1 MAKKR
6 ALGRGLGALIPEKE
20 DTKKE
25 NNYSESTDIKTNNK
39 NENKTKTNKNTKP
52 KDKIVDDVLSIK
64 IDQIKVNE
72 DNARKTFN
80 QESIDS
86 LGESIKLYG
95 VLQPLVLI
103 KREDHYVIVAGER
116 RFRAA
121 KSVGLKEVPAI
132 IKDLSKK
139 DKDMV
144 SMVENIQR
152 EDLNPYEEAQA
163 YTNIMKDY
171 KMTQAELSELLGK
184 SRAYIANMVRLLKLD
199 DFTIKE
205 LENGNITSSQ
215 ARALLAIDDILLR
228 KDYLDKLA
236 RKKITV
242 NEIEKK
248 ASRKKKNVKRDIFVV
263 DIEERLTESLGTKV
277 KVNKGKNKWT
287 VNIEFLSDDQLEDFL
302 SQYEEEVWLC
312 KWFYY

>member
-6 ALGRGLGALIPEKE
+6 ALGRGLGALIPERE

-39 NENKTKTNKNTKP
+39 NKNKTKTNKNTES

-103 KREDHYVIVAGER
+103 KREDHYEIVAGER

-184 SRAYIANMVRLLKLD
+184 SRTYIANMVRLLKLD

-236 RKKITV
+236 RKEITV

-287 VNIEFLSDDQLEDFL
+287 VNIEFSSDDQLEDFL
-302 SQYEEEVWLC
+302 SQYEEEV
-312 KWFYY
+312 

>member
-6 ALGRGLGALIPEKE
+6 ALGRGLGALIPERE

-39 NENKTKTNKNTKP
+39 NENKTKTNKNTES

-103 KREDHYVIVAGER
+103 KRENHYEIVAGER

-184 SRAYIANMVRLLKLD
+184 SRTYIANMVRLLKLD

-236 RKKITV
+236 RKEITV

-287 VNIEFLSDDQLEDFL
+287 VNIEFSSDDQLEDFL
-302 SQYEEEVWLC
+302 SQYEEEV
-312 KWFYY
+312 

>member
-6 ALGRGLGALIPEKE
+6 ALGRGLGALIPERE
-20 DTKKE
+20 DAKKE
-25 NNYSESTDIKTNNK
+25 NNYSESTDKKINK
-39 NENKTKTNKNTKP
+39 KEENKTKTNKKTNS

-95 VLQPLVLI
+95 VIQPLVLI
-103 KREDHYVIVAGER
+103 KREDHYEIVAGER

-163 YTNIMKDY
+163 YNNIMKDY

-184 SRAYIANMVRLLKLD
+184 SRTYIANMVRLLKLD

-215 ARALLAIDDILLR
+215 ARALLSIDDILLR

-236 RKKITV
+236 RKEITV

-248 ASRKKKNVKRDIFVV
+248 ASRKKKNVSRDIFVV

-287 VNIEFLSDDQLEDFL
+287 VNIEFSSDDQLEDFL
-302 SQYEEEVWLC
+302 SQYEEEV
-312 KWFYY
+312 

>member
-6 ALGRGLGALIPEKE
+6 TLGRGLGALIPERE

-25 NNYSESTDIKTNNK
+25 NNYSETTDKKINK
-39 NENKTKTNKNTKP
+39 KEENKTKTNKKTNS

-103 KREDHYVIVAGER
+103 KREDHYEIVAGER

-184 SRAYIANMVRLLKLD
+184 SRTYIANMVRLLKLD

-236 RKKITV
+236 RKEITV

-287 VNIEFLSDDQLEDFL
+287 VNIEFSSDDQLEDFL
-302 SQYEEEVWLC
+302 SQYGEEV
-312 KWFYY
+312 

>member
-6 ALGRGLGALIPEKE
+6 ALGRGLGALIPERE

-25 NNYSESTDIKTNNK
+25 NNYSESIDIKTNNK
-39 NENKTKTNKNTKP
+39 NENKTRTNKNTKS

-103 KREDHYVIVAGER
+103 KREDHYEIVAGER

-184 SRAYIANMVRLLKLD
+184 SRTYIANMVRLLKLD

-236 RKKITV
+236 RKEITV

-287 VNIEFLSDDQLEDFL
+287 VNIEFSSDDQLEDFL
-302 SQYEEEVWLC
+302 SQYEEEV
-312 KWFYY
+312 

>member
-6 ALGRGLGALIPEKE
+6 ALGRGLGALIPERE

-39 NENKTKTNKNTKP
+39 NENKTRTNKNTKS

-103 KREDHYVIVAGER
+103 KREDHYEIVAGER

-184 SRAYIANMVRLLKLD
+184 SRTYIANMVRLLKLD

-236 RKKITV
+236 RKEITV

-287 VNIEFLSDDQLEDFL
+287 VNIEFSSDDQLEDFL
-302 SQYEEEVWLC
+302 SQYEEEV
-312 KWFYY
+312 

>member
-6 ALGRGLGALIPEKE
+6 ALGRGLGALIPERE
-20 DTKKE
+20 DAKKE
-25 NNYSESTDIKTNNK
+25 NNYSESTDKKINK
-39 NENKTKTNKNTKP
+39 KEENKTKTNKKTNS

-103 KREDHYVIVAGER
+103 KREDHYEIVAGER

-163 YTNIMKDY
+163 YNNIMKDY

-184 SRAYIANMVRLLKLD
+184 SRTYIANMVRLLKLD

-215 ARALLAIDDILLR
+215 ARALLSIDDILLR

-236 RKKITV
+236 RKEITV

-248 ASRKKKNVKRDIFVV
+248 ASRKKKNVSRDIFVV

-287 VNIEFLSDDQLEDFL
+287 VNIEFSSDDQLEDFL
-302 SQYEEEVWLC
+302 SQYEEEV
-312 KWFYY
+312 

>member
-20 DTKKE
+20 NTKKE

-39 NENKTKTNKNTKP
+39 NENKTKTNKNTKL

-103 KREDHYVIVAGER
+103 KREDHYEIVAGER
-116 RFRAA
+116 RYRAA

-171 KMTQAELSELLGK
+171 KMNQAELSELLGK
-184 SRAYIANMVRLLKLD
+184 SRTYIANMVRLLKLD

-236 RKKITV
+236 RKEITV

-287 VNIEFLSDDQLEDFL
+287 VNIEFSSDDQLEDFL
-302 SQYEEEVWLC
+302 SQYEEEV
-312 KWFYY
+312 

>member
-6 ALGRGLGALIPEKE
+6 ALGRGLGALIPERG
-20 DTKKE
+20 DAKKE
-25 NNYSESTDIKTNNK
+25 NNYSESTDKKINK
-39 NENKTKTNKNTKP
+39 KEENKTKTNKKTNS

-103 KREDHYVIVAGER
+103 KREDHYEIVAGER

-163 YTNIMKDY
+163 YNNIMKDY

-184 SRAYIANMVRLLKLD
+184 SRTYIANIVRLLKLD

-215 ARALLAIDDILLR
+215 ARALLSIDDILLR

-236 RKKITV
+236 RKEITV

-248 ASRKKKNVKRDIFVV
+248 ASRKKKNVSRDIFVV

-287 VNIEFLSDDQLEDFL
+287 VNIEFSSDDQLEDFL
-302 SQYEEEVWLC
+302 SQYEEEV
-312 KWFYY
+312 

>member
-6 ALGRGLGALIPEKE
+6 ALGRGLGALIPERE

-25 NNYSESTDIKTNNK
+25 NNYSESTDIKTKNK
-39 NENKTKTNKNTKP
+39 NENKTKTNKNTES

-95 VLQPLVLI
+95 VLQPLVWI
-103 KREDHYVIVAGER
+103 KREDHYEIVAGER

-184 SRAYIANMVRLLKLD
+184 SRTYIANMVRLLKLD

-236 RKKITV
+236 RKEITV

-287 VNIEFLSDDQLEDFL
+287 VNIEFSSDDQLEDFL
-302 SQYEEEVWLC
+302 SQYEEEV
-312 KWFYY
+312 

>member
-6 ALGRGLGALIPEKE
+6 ALGRGLGALIPERE

-39 NENKTKTNKNTKP
+39 NENKTKTNKNTES

-95 VLQPLVLI
+95 VLQPLVLT
-103 KREDHYVIVAGER
+103 KREDHYEIVAGER

-184 SRAYIANMVRLLKLD
+184 SRTYIANMVRLLKLD

-236 RKKITV
+236 RKEITV

-287 VNIEFLSDDQLEDFL
+287 VNIEFSSDDQLEDFL
-302 SQYEEEVWLC
+302 SQYEEEV
-312 KWFYY
+312 

>member
-6 ALGRGLGALIPEKE
+6 ALGRGLGALIPERE
-20 DTKKE
+20 DAKKE
-25 NNYSESTDIKTNNK
+25 NNYSESTDKKINK
-39 NENKTKTNKNTKP
+39 KEENKTKTNKKTNS

-103 KREDHYVIVAGER
+103 KREDHYEIVAGER

-163 YTNIMKDY
+163 YNNIMKDY

-184 SRAYIANMVRLLKLD
+184 SRTYIANMVRLLKLD

-215 ARALLAIDDILLR
+215 ARALLSIDDILLR

-236 RKKITV
+236 RKEITV

-248 ASRKKKNVKRDIFVV
+248 ASRKKKNVSRDIFVV
-263 DIEERLTESLGTKV
+263 DIEERLTESFGTKV

-287 VNIEFLSDDQLEDFL
+287 VNIEFSSDDQLEDFL
-302 SQYEEEVWLC
+302 SQYEEEV
-312 KWFYY
+312 

>member
-6 ALGRGLGALIPEKE
+6 ALGRGLGALIPERE

-25 NNYSESTDIKTNNK
+25 NNYSESTDIKTKNK
-39 NENKTKTNKNTKP
+39 NENKTKTNKNTES

-103 KREDHYVIVAGER
+103 KREDHYEIVAGER

-184 SRAYIANMVRLLKLD
+184 SRTYIANMVRLLKLD

-236 RKKITV
+236 RKEITV

-287 VNIEFLSDDQLEDFL
+287 VNIEFSSDDQLEDFL
-302 SQYEEEVWLC
+302 SQYEEEV
-312 KWFYY
+312 

>member
-25 NNYSESTDIKTNNK
+25 NNYSESPDIKTNNK
-39 NENKTKTNKNTKP
+39 NEKKTKTNKNIKS

-103 KREDHYVIVAGER
+103 KREDHYEIVAGER

-163 YTNIMKDY
+163 YNNIMKDY

-184 SRAYIANMVRLLKLD
+184 SRTYIANMVRLLKLD

-215 ARALLAIDDILLR
+215 ARALLSIDDILLR

-236 RKKITV
+236 RKEITV

-248 ASRKKKNVKRDIFVV
+248 ASRKKKNVSRDIFVV

-287 VNIEFLSDDQLEDFL
+287 VNIEFSSDDQLEDFL
-302 SQYEEEVWLC
+302 SQYEEEV
-312 KWFYY
+312 

>member
-20 DTKKE
+20 NTKKE

-39 NENKTKTNKNTKP
+39 NENKTKTNKNLKS

-103 KREDHYVIVAGER
+103 KREDHYEIVAGER

-121 KSVGLKEVPAI
+121 KSVGLKEVPSI

-184 SRAYIANMVRLLKLD
+184 SRTYIANMVRLLKLD

-236 RKKITV
+236 RKEITV

-287 VNIEFLSDDQLEDFL
+287 VNIEFSSDDQLEDFL
-302 SQYEEEVWLC
+302 SQYEEEV
-312 KWFYY
+312 

>member
-25 NNYSESTDIKTNNK
+25 NNYSESADIKTNNK
-39 NENKTKTNKNTKP
+39 NDNKTKTNKNTKS

-103 KREDHYVIVAGER
+103 KRENHYEIVAGER
-116 RFRAA
+116 RLRAA

-184 SRAYIANMVRLLKLD
+184 SRTYIANMVRLLKLD

-236 RKKITV
+236 RKEITV

-287 VNIEFLSDDQLEDFL
+287 VNIEFSSDDQLEDFL
-302 SQYEEEVWLC
+302 SQYGEEV
-312 KWFYY
+312 

>member
-103 KREDHYVIVAGER
+103 KREDHYEIVAGER

-163 YTNIMKDY
+163 YNNIMKDY

-184 SRAYIANMVRLLKLD
+184 SRTYIANMVRLLKLD

-215 ARALLAIDDILLR
+215 ARALLSIDDILLR

-236 RKKITV
+236 RKEITV

-248 ASRKKKNVKRDIFVV
+248 ASRKKKNVSRDIFVV

-287 VNIEFLSDDQLEDFL
+287 VNIEFSSDDQLEDFL
-302 SQYEEEVWLC
+302 SQYEEEV
-312 KWFYY
+312 